1 MSWYRLRELS
11 VGYNL
16 TKKATDKLNIQGLS
30 VNLIMNNLFL
40 ITNYDGNDPDQS
52 LNGAGQNGLG
62 LDYFQNPSVRTIRIA
77 LNLTL

>member
-1 MSWYRLRELS
+1 MSHERVKPITQKYVITGMS
-11 VGYNL
+11 
-16 TKKATDKLNIQGLS
+16 
-30 VNLIMNNLFL
+30 IMNNLFL